1 MLQHVLKF
9 TYDAQEY
16 ILKSTGETEPWYKR
30 YISLLKGSNVGALI
44 FKLIGFVNV
53 AHGIPQKWLQL
64 SAVCRPQLQKC
75 DYNYRNNWQHFRKPK
90 HAPAPRRS
98 ALLPSSIP
106 PCLYLAVQPSAAHH
120 TLFPIQMLQLRGK
133 LLLGCAADM
142 GGGGGENAP
151 NNIWPSSAEPC
162 NCQ

>member
-1 MLQHVLKF
+1 MLKHVLKF
-9 TYDAQEY
+9 TYDAQECV
-16 ILKSTGETEPWYKR
+16 LKSTEETEPFDING

-53 AHGIPQKWLQL
+53 ADGIPQKWLQL

-120 TLFPIQMLQLRGK
+120 TLSYPNAAFKMKTASGLCGRYGK
-133 LLLGCAADM
+133 K
-142 GGGGGENAP
+142 NVP
-151 NNIWPSSAEPC
+151 NNIWPSSAEPSYC
-162 NCQ
+162 L